1 MADHRK
7 PARNA
12 KGSPGGRRGK
22 AVPGM
27 PHGVNS
33 GGGAR
38 YRQILDHVSD
48 GVYIIDTRGY
58 FVYLN
63 ENSIARSGLLA
74 DRYTS
79 CHYLEMVAP
88 EHRERAR
95 GNFDRVMQGNENPPY
110 ELRIRGLDGR
120 EHIREVKSRPLF
132 ENGQV
137 VGLLGVSRDITARKQ
152 AEEIIVHAKAI
163 LERMVEE
170 RTEELARQSARLQAE
185 IGQRRLVEQ
194 KLRESETLY
203 RAIFDNTGTA
213 MMIVDEDSTIRL
225 VNAELEKLSGYTRPE
240 AEGRLRWTDL
250 LSEGTSLQK
259 APLPNGRRR
268 PDSPAV
274 RHYECQAV
282 DKYGQVR
289 DLFATVSE
297 IPGTRQRIVSLLDVT
312 ERKQAVETIRRREQ
326 EMAAQNVELKEL
338 NTALKVLL
346 KNREE
351 DRREIEEKIIHH
363 IQELVLPLLA
373 KLRRRSRGARELSL
387 ITAAESNLKAVV
399 THSSQKL
406 SPGLLHLTPKEIQV
420 ATLIRDGHTTKEI
433 AERLDVSKSAIDTH
447 RHHIRAKLGLKKK
460 RVNLA
465 TYLHSLA

>member
-1 MADHRK
+1 MANHRT
-7 PARNA
+7 PSRNVTD
-12 KGSPGGRRGK
+12 SPGRHRGK
-22 AVPGM
+22 AGPGISRGM
-27 PHGVNS
+27 HRS
-33 GGGAR
+33 GEAR

-48 GVYIIDTRGY
+48 GVYIIDTRGH
-58 FVYLN
+58 FAYLN
-63 ENSIARSGLLA
+63 ENSIARSGLYA

-95 GNFDRVMQGNENPPY
+95 ENFDRVMQGNENPPY

-120 EHIREVKSRPLF
+120 EHVREVKSKPLF
-132 ENGQV
+132 ENGRV

-170 RTEELARQSARLQAE
+170 RTEELSRQSARLEAE
-185 IGQRRLVEQ
+185 IGQRRIVEQ

-203 RAIFDNTGTA
+203 RTIFDNTGTA
-213 MMIVDEDSTIRL
+213 MMIVDENSTIRL
-225 VNAELEKLSGYTRPE
+225 VNAEFEKLSGYTRPE
-240 AEGRLRWTDL
+240 TEGRLRWTDL
-250 LSEGTSLQK
+250 LSEGTLLQK
-259 APLPNGRRR
+259 APLPNGRSR
-268 PDSPAV
+268 PASPAV

-297 IPGTRQRIVSLLDVT
+297 IPGARQRIVSLQDVT

-338 NTALKVLL
+338 NTTLKVLL

-373 KLRRRSRGARELSL
+373 KLRKRIPGARELSL
-387 ITAAESNLKAVV
+387 IGAAESNLRAVI

-420 ATLIRDGHTTKEI
+420 ANLIRDGRTTKEI
-433 AERLDVSKSAIDTH
+433 AEHLDVSKSAIDTH
-447 RHHIRAKLGLKKK
+447 RHHIRGKLGLKKR

-465 TYLHSLA
+465 TYLHSLT